1 MKTKPLADILE
12 RVETWPP
19 HVQDELAA
27 YARELEAGVQ
37 GDAYRPSSE
46 ELAGIDRGLR
56 AADAGRF
63 ATEAEVEAV
72 FAKFRGR

>member
-1 MKTKPLADILE
+1 MKTRPLADILK
-12 RVETWPP
+12 RAETWPP
-19 HVQDELAA
+19 HVQNELAA

-37 GDAYRPSSE
+37 GDAYHPTPE
-46 ELAGIDRGLR
+46 ELAGIDRGVQ

-63 ATEAEVEAV
+63 ATAAEVEAV